1 MLKAKI
7 DFSDKYAILNVTVPV
22 TPRAF
27 VGTADQDGS
36 SFIID
41 NNLSDYYS
49 ENSEPA
55 VPLLACIIS
64 AGVFISG
71 GSNGIY

>member
-1 MLKAKI
+1 MSSFAGIKNNDNI
-7 DFSDKYAILNVTVPV
+7 SVTVPV
-22 TPRAF
+22 TPIIF
-27 VGTADQDGS
+27 SDDADQDGS
-36 SFIID
+36 SFFID

-64 AGVFISG
+64 AGVFFYG
-71 GSNGIY
+71 GLV